1 MRARDDLPTAR
12 IDAILGLYPMLLV
25 LDIDVLGLDI
35 DRQEHPLSRKRPTQK
50 TKVNRRRP
58 QYILPARRRNEFP
71 QRGSVLHSSRA
82 AAQWFFS
89 RAAAM
94 TPSLHDNAM
103 RPPGQWGG
111 RANEARGPMRRPR
124 Q

>member
-50 TKVNRRRP
+50 IKVNRRRP
-58 QYILPARRRNEFP
+58 
-71 QRGSVLHSSRA
+71 
-82 AAQWFFS
+82 
-89 RAAAM
+89 
-94 TPSLHDNAM
+94 
-103 RPPGQWGG
+103 
-111 RANEARGPMRRPR
+111 
-124 Q
+124 